1 MSREKI
7 TSMLLIGIGILGLLY
22 LLGKKTTAAPGQTA
36 GGAPIATSPR
46 SISGGVSG
54 SIPNIIAAAAALT
67 GTSQGSV
74 AQNLVKNAG
83 GAPSPGMI
91 QPSAVDYSSAQL
103 ISPADSTIFQGYA
116 GNQLVSTDN
125 PTDVALPNVSS
136 PFGALDIPAGVTAL
150 DAGGLDSGSLYSV

>member
-67 GTSQGSV
+67 GASQGSV
-74 AQNLVKNAG
+74 GSQLVKNAG
-83 GAPSPGMI
+83 GAPLSGTI
-91 QPSAVDYSSAQL
+91 QPTTYDPSSQL
-103 ISPADSTIFQGYA
+103 
-116 GNQLVSTDN
+116 
-125 PTDVALPNVSS
+125 
-136 PFGALDIPAGVTAL
+136 
-150 DAGGLDSGSLYSV
+150 